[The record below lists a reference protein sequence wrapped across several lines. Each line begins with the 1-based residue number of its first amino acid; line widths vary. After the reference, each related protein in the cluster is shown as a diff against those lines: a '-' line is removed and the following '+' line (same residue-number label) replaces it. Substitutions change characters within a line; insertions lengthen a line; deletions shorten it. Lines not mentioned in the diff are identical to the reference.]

1 MFNAWFF
8 LTVVLAIVDWIAI
21 YRDHTTVNYFAKPAT
36 LLALIAW
43 FTSLGG
49 WQLGLTWFGLALI
62 FSLAGDILLMLPDR
76 FFIYGLYAFLITHIC
91 YIIGF
96 NPAQPVN
103 TLPTLLIGAG
113 VLLISSVLFNV
124 LRKAILLRQDQR
136 KMETP
141 LLIYCLALSMMLFSG
156 LLTLAQSTWTPGA
169 SGLAAAGGILFFGSD
184 GLLAYNRFVKILPNA
199 RFYVRIG
206 FHLGQIALIA
216 GVLLNFSTH

>member
-21 YRDHTTVNYFAKPAT
+21 YRDHTAVNYFAKPAA

-49 WQLGLTWFGLALI
+49 WQLGLTLFGLALI

-76 FFIYGLYAFLITHIC
+76 FFIYGLYAFLIAHIC

-96 NPAQPVN
+96 DPAQPVD
-103 TLPTLLIGAG
+103 TLPTLLIGTG
-113 VLLISSVLFNV
+113 VLLISSILFNG
-124 LRKAILLRQDQR
+124 LRKAILVRQDQR

-141 LLIYCLALSMMLFSG
+141 LLIYSLALSMMLFSA
-156 LLTLAQSTWTPGA
+156 LLTLAQPTWTPRA

-184 GLLAYNRFVKILPNA
+184 GLLAYNRFVKTLPNA
-199 RFYVRIG
+199 QFYVRIG
-206 FHLGQIALIA
+206 YHLGQIALIA
-216 GVLLNFSTH
+216 GVLLNFLTH

>member
-136 KMETP
+136 KMENP
-141 LLIYCLALSMMLFSG
+141 LLPGFKHDAFFSIVDTGPVHLDTGCIRSCNSRRYFIFRVGWTAG
-156 LLTLAQSTWTPGA
+156 L
-169 SGLAAAGGILFFGSD
+169 
-184 GLLAYNRFVKILPNA
+184 
-199 RFYVRIG
+199 
-206 FHLGQIALIA
+206 
-216 GVLLNFSTH
+216 

>member
-169 SGLAAAGGILFFGSD
+169 SGLVTAGAILFFASD
-184 GLLAYNRFVKILPNA
+184 GLLAYNRFVKTLPNA
-199 RFYVRIG
+199 QFYVRIG
-206 FHLGQIALIA
+206 YHLGQIALIA